1 MSDSF
6 EITFR
11 SGPSLGHTILR
22 SLTSGAALEVLE
34 AREGWSRVR
43 LLGVQDEQ
51 PKGSVLSRYLIE
63 RPPWRARAEALEQ
76 ENRGLQEKLGR
87 LRTDWRDL
95 TGREQRLA
103 AELVEKSEKL
113 AQVEKDYASLKRD
126 SAEFLKLKQDY
137 ESDRIQLETSQQRT
151 QELEKENESLRASQ
165 RTRWFLAG
173 GLVLLCGLMIGL
185 VAGRQQRKRKPLYY

>member
-1 MSDSF
+1 M
-6 EITFR
+6 
-11 SGPSLGHTILR
+11 
-22 SLTSGAALEVLE
+22 
-34 AREGWSRVR
+34 
-43 LLGVQDEQ
+43 
-51 PKGSVLSRYLIE
+51 
-63 RPPWRARAEALEQ
+63 
-76 ENRGLQEKLGR
+76 
-87 LRTDWRDL
+87 
-95 TGREQRLA
+95 TGREQRIA